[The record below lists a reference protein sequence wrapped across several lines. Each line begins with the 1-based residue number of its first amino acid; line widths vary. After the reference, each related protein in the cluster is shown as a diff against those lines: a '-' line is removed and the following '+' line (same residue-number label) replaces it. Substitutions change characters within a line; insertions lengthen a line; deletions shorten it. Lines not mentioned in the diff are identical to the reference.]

1 MFFQLDLQPLITT
14 CIDLYCMYISKAKE
28 GQKLDLVGHQ
38 ILFLPKK
45 NYSPLALEKIIL
57 EEV

>member
-1 MFFQLDLQPLITT
+1 
-14 CIDLYCMYISKAKE
+14 MYISKAKE

>member
-1 MFFQLDLQPLITT
+1 
-14 CIDLYCMYISKAKE
+14 MYISKAKE
-28 GQKLDLVGHQ
+28 GQKLDLVRHQ